1 MAQSL
6 RYKLAPKGRLQAV
19 QYVRGLGDLLLV
31 KRTDGAAV
39 LSAHLVRRCAAVGEQ
54 MDLDQSFKAHH
65 FWIIRHNHSFRKL
78 LVRRR

>member
-39 LSAHLVRRCAAVGEQ
+39 LSAHLVRRCP
-54 MDLDQSFKAHH
+54 L
-65 FWIIRHNHSFRKL
+65 
-78 LVRRR
+78 

>member
-39 LSAHLVRRCAAVGEQ
+39 LSAHLVRRCPLWVKSGHW
-54 MDLDQSFKAHH
+54 S
-65 FWIIRHNHSFRKL
+65 
-78 LVRRR
+78 VR